1 MTAAL
6 PDPAAS
12 RAVLIGVSEYRSMP
26 GIPAAE
32 RNVRGLAALLTDPT
46 LWGLPP
52 EHCRVVIDPTSSEEV
67 LRAVHEASMAATD
80 ALVVYFAGH
89 GLLDD
94 IAELYLALP
103 EASRERL
110 WGAVRFADVR
120 REMITAARG
129 CRAKV
134 VLLDCCYSGRAMS
147 GFMSGPGQL
156 ADQAVVDGAYLMTA
170 TAENMPAIAAV
181 GAEYTAFTGAL
192 VQTLRDGVLGG
203 PRLLDMDTLF
213 TAVDQHLHARN
224 HPRPQRRSRN
234 DGHRIAIA
242 RNRAAATPPGGAPD
256 DERVGEVAP
265 PGRGSGP
272 GRRWTR
278 HRSVWAGALGSL
290 LLLLAIIG
298 WQADLLG
305 GGPNSPEGRSTTQ
318 RPGTSNT
325 PSRTTPSGPTSSDP
339 TPPVTG
345 PSAATVSPAPARGG
359 PPVVIVLSEDPDD
372 RDKPVTGSTP
382 DGSIRIGVHAVSTND
397 QRIGFSVV
405 TDERSCM
412 VSAATVGQSLVLP
425 ESAGGWVRIVV
436 DDVRSKVIGAQK
448 VVYRG
453 LLSVSRGAGKAPRNN
468 LACN

>member
-1 MTAAL
+1 MTAGL
-6 PDPAAS
+6 PDPAGS
-12 RAVLIGVSEYRSMP
+12 RAVLIGVSRYRSLP
-26 GIPAAE
+26 GIPAVE
-32 RNVRGLAALLTDPT
+32 RNVRGLAALLTDPD

-52 EHCRVVIDPTSSEEV
+52 EHCRMVIDPTSGEEV
-67 LRAVHEASMAATD
+67 LRAVHEASLAATE

-192 VQTLRDGVLGG
+192 VQTLRDGVPGG

-213 TAVDQHLHARN
+213 TEVDQHLHARN

-242 RNRAAATPPGGAPD
+242 RNRAAATPPGGTPD
-256 DERVGEVAP
+256 EGRAGKPAP
-265 PGRGSGP
+265 PERGSSP
-272 GRRWTR
+272 GRRWTPR
-278 HRSVWAGALGSL
+278 RSVWAGAVGSL

-298 WQADLLG
+298 WRADLLG
-305 GGPNSPEGRSTTQ
+305 GDPRSPEGRSTTQ
-318 RPGTSNT
+318 SPGASTT
-325 PSRTTPSGPTSSDP
+325 PTDPTPSGL
-339 TPPVTG
+339 TPSVTG
-345 PSAATVSPAPARGG
+345 APAATVSPAPARGG
-359 PPVVIVLSEDPDD
+359 PPVVIALSEDPDD
-372 RDKPVTGSTP
+372 RDKPATGSTP
-382 DGSIRIGVHAVSTND
+382 DGSIRIGVFGWQTTD
-397 QRIGFSVV
+397 QQLSFSVV
-405 TDERSCM
+405 TDERSCR
-412 VSAATVGQSLVLP
+412 VSVATVGQSLVLP

-436 DDVRSKVIGAQK
+436 DDVRSKVIK
-448 VVYRG
+448 NEVVLRG
-453 LLSVSRGAGKAPRNN
+453 LLSVSRGVGAPPRNN
-468 LACN
+468 ITCS

>member
-1 MTAAL
+1 
-6 PDPAAS
+6 
-12 RAVLIGVSEYRSMP
+12 MP

-32 RNVRGLAALLTDPT
+32 RNVRGLAALLTDPS

-52 EHCRVVIDPTSSEEV
+52 EHCRMVIDPTSGEEV
-67 LRAVHEASMAATD
+67 LRAVHEASLAATE

-94 IAELYLALP
+94 LAELYLALP

-110 WGAVRFADVR
+110 WGAIRFADVR
-120 REMITAARG
+120 REIITAARR

-181 GAEYTAFTGAL
+181 GDEYTAFTGAL
-192 VQTLRDGVLGG
+192 VQTLRDGVPGG

-213 TAVDQHLHARN
+213 AEVDQRLHARN

-242 RNRAAATPPGGAPD
+242 RNRAAASERDGTPYDGPV
-256 DERVGEVAP
+256 EEQP
-265 PGRGSGP
+265 PGRGSHP

-278 HRSVWAGALGSL
+278 WRSAWAGTLGSL

-298 WQADLLG
+298 WQADLLQG
-305 GGPNSPEGRSTTQ
+305 GRRSPDGRSATQ
-318 RPGTSNT
+318 SPG
-325 PSRTTPSGPTSSDP
+325 PSAISSGPTSSGP
-339 TPPVTG
+339 TSSGAGPP
-345 PSAATVSPAPARGG
+345 AATVSPAPARGG
-359 PPVVIVLSEDPDD
+359 PPVEIALSEGTD
-372 RDKPVTGSTP
+372 RDRPISGSTP
-382 DGSIRIGVHAVSTND
+382 DGSIRIRVLGWDTGD
-397 QRIGFSVV
+397 QQLSFFVV
-405 TDERSCM
+405 TAERTCR
-412 VSAATVGQSLVLP
+412 VNVATVGQSVVLS

-436 DDVRSKVIGAQK
+436 DDVRSEVIGDADL
-448 VVYRG
+448 VVFRG
-453 LLSVSRGAGKAPRNN
+453 LLSVSRGAGAPPKNDV
-468 LACN
+468 ACS